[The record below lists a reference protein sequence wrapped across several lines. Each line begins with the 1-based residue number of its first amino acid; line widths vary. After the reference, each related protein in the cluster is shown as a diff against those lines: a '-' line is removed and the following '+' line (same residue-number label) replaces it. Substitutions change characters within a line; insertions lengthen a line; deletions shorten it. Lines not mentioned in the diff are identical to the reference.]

1 MRRQQ
6 QIHSTNHRFRRDLAH
21 WQAWPNVRK
30 LGQRTGRL
38 PVQNQCRTFQR
49 SPVKRIRWTEKDHLR
64 GVCRGCEMHRSRIDR
79 NKEARLIDQRGQG
92 EQICFSGKID
102 GRLLQCTLDLTKMF
116 LFGLRGASCKHGA
129 NARVG
134 PSVIDYIG
142 PTLRF
147 PEFLQTGGPR
157 MKNDIR
163 FADLRI
169 PQKRSRFSAC
179 CLWQFQAKRAGRIA
193 DSDRPK

>member
-30 LGQRTGRL
+30 LGQRIGRL
-38 PVQNQCRTFQR
+38 PVQNQCRTFQW
-49 SPVKRIRWTEKDHLR
+49 SPVKRIRWAEKDHLGCVR
-64 GVCRGCEMHRSRIDR
+64 CGCEMHRSRIDR
-79 NKEARLIDQRGQG
+79 NKEARLIDQRSQS

-102 GRLLQCTLDLTKMF
+102 GRLLQFTLDLTKMF
-116 LFGLRGASCKHGA
+116 LFRLRSASCKHGA
-129 NARVG
+129 NTRVG
-134 PSVIDYIG
+134 SSVIDYIG

-147 PEFLQTGGPR
+147 PEFLQTRGPR
-157 MKNDIR
+157 MKNNIR
-163 FADLRI
+163 FANLRI
-169 PQKRSRFSAC
+169 PQKRSRFFAC
-179 CLWQFQAKRAGRIA
+179 CLWQFQAKRAGSIA